1 MNVNAKLPAS
11 ARTGALG
18 FVDADTGNSAWLI
31 RVGAHRHGY
40 PWRMTALS
48 GRAVFAVTLAVVI
61 GSCSDDGDST
71 NGPTTTSGLGGALT
85 LVYDFEDGS
94 DGWAS
99 DMSDFSEATR
109 PDDFLSETGSAPP
122 GFEASDGFV
131 HLAATNTSDDVFMYL
146 RRQVGPDEGLEPS
159 TEYEIGYTV
168 DFASDAPTGC
178 AGIGGPP
185 GESVWLKVGASSDE
199 PVPVNRDGDV
209 RLSVDKG
216 NQSQAG
222 EAAVIAGDV
231 ANGIPCEEALDS
243 EEAPYAMVERTARI
257 ETSTDDAGNLW
268 LFVGTDSG
276 FEGRTSIYY
285 DRIEAVLSPQG

>member
-1 MNVNAKLPAS
+1 MIAV
-11 ARTGALG
+11 ALAA
-18 FVDADTGNSAWLI
+18 VV
-31 RVGAHRHGY
+31 VGA
-40 PWRMTALS
+40 
-48 GRAVFAVTLAVVI
+48 
-61 GSCSDDGDST
+61 CDDDDGDSA
-71 NGPTTTSGLGGALT
+71 NGPTTTSPSGGAVT
-85 LVYDFEDGS
+85 LVDDFENGS

-122 GFEASDGFV
+122 DMDAEDGFV

-146 RRQVGPDEGLEPS
+146 RRQVGPDDGLEPS
-159 TEYEIGYTV
+159 TGYEVDYTV
-168 DFASDAPTGC
+168 EFASDAPTGC

-185 GESVWLKVGASSDE
+185 GEAVWLKVGASSEE
-199 PVPVNRDGDV
+199 PVPVNREGDV

-216 NQSQAG
+216 NQSQG
-222 EAAVIAGDV
+222 GSAAVIAGDI

-243 EEAPYAMVERTARI
+243 EEAPYAMVERSAGVEAT
-257 ETSTDDAGNLW
+257 TDAEGSLW

-285 DRIEAVLSPQG
+285 DRIEVVLSPQD